1 MSDNLTFN
9 FSEFTTFL
17 LLYAANADLEF
28 TEDERK
34 MIMSRVSKDTFEKVN
49 RVFEEQS
56 DYARLQ
62 TIMDYKG
69 LHYPTVARRDELF
82 DMMRKLF
89 EADGEY
95 STLEKNLMMF
105 LDKLM

>member
-1 MSDNLTFN
+1 MPQELTFN
-9 FSEFTTFL
+9 FEEFSTFL

-28 TEDERK
+28 TEDERE

-49 RVFEEQS
+49 QVFEEQS
-56 DYARLQ
+56 DFARLQ
-62 TIMDYKG
+62 TIIDYKG
-69 LHYPTVARRDELF
+69 LHYPTVARREELM